1 MRKKTSDFF
10 SAKKKLEMLEFLHKY
25 ARLCSLCGSCLENR
39 MDAERDVERRLK
51 DSIKAGIMFQ
61 RF

>member
-1 MRKKTSDFF
+1 
-10 SAKKKLEMLEFLHKY
+10 MLEFLHKY